1 VKRIAWTAGLK
12 LIAVGLTGVLT
23 LSAVG
28 AGSRPAQAETIGR
41 ASAMPAASPV
51 LESSAPFAS
60 QPYTQGCNIAT
71 VTGLTVGGKIGDW
84 VTQNVQPAS
93 VVVAVWHFDNGTMKY
108 KAAYFQD
115 AAVPVDQ
122 PTFTSAIDAFFICVN
137 GSATG
142 P

>member
-1 VKRIAWTAGLK
+1 MKSIALTAGLK

-23 LSAVG
+23 LSVVG
-28 AGSRPAQAETIGR
+28 AGSRPAQAEQIGK
-41 ASAMPAASPV
+41 ALAPPAASTT
-51 LESSAPFAS
+51 LDSAAPFAS

-71 VTGLTVGGKIGDW
+71 VTGLTVGNKIGDW

-93 VVVAVWHFDNGTMKY
+93 VVVAVWHYDNGSQKY

-122 PTFTSAIDAFFICVN
+122 PTFTAPIDAFFICVT